1 MCYKKHTPEEFLKKK
16 KKKKKLELSQ
26 TTEHSI

>member
-1 MCYKKHTPEEFLKKK
+1 MCYKKHTPEEFKKKK

-26 TTEHSI
+26 TTKH

>member
-1 MCYKKHTPEEFLKKK
+1 MCYKKHTPEEFKKKK
-16 KKKKKLELSQ
+16 KKKKKLELSK

>member
-1 MCYKKHTPEEFLKKK
+1 MCYKKHTPEEFKKKK